1 LYMDEFLLGERDRQ
15 ILTSVINEYIL
26 TAEPVGSRNI
36 SRRYDIN
43 LSSATIR
50 NVMSDLEE
58 MGFLHQPYT
67 SAGRIPTEKGL
78 RFYVDSI
85 LKVKSLDQRE
95 KDRIRKR
102 YNFSELE
109 ASDLVKQTSEVL
121 SVLSRHVSIVSAPKL
136 VGTVLKH
143 IEFIKI
149 SSQRILVIFVSQS
162 GFVQNRIIEDKDD
175 VAQSE
180 LDQYTNYLGK
190 VLVGVSLEQVREKIA
205 EEMKNAK
212 TAYDRLFF
220 NALELTQK
228 VFGEEK
234 DPELFM
240 EGQVNLLECPEF
252 SEVGRM
258 KSLLQALEEKKLLL
272 HLLDKTMDAEGIQ
285 IFIGSEVPVS
295 EMQTLSVITTPYRH
309 SEKVVGALGIIGPTR
324 MDYMKLIPIVEY
336 SAQLLSEFL
345 NVKGSQI

>member
-1 LYMDEFLLGERDRQ
+1 MEEFLLGDRDRQ

-36 SRRYDIN
+36 ARRYDIN

-58 MGFLHQPYT
+58 MGFLHQPHT
-67 SAGRIPTEKGL
+67 SAGRIPTERAL

-102 YNFSELE
+102 YKFSELE
-109 ASDLVKQTSEVL
+109 ASDLVRQTSEVL

-149 SSQRILVIFVSQS
+149 SRDRILVIFVSQS
-162 GFVQNRIIEDKDD
+162 GFVQNRIIEDRDD
-175 VAQSE
+175 ISQSE
-180 LDQYTNYLGK
+180 LDKYTNYLGE
-190 VLVGVSLEQVREKIA
+190 VLVGVSLEGVRGKIE
-205 EEMKNAK
+205 EEMKKEK
-212 TAYDRLFF
+212 TAYDELLSK
-220 NALELTQK
+220 ALELTRK
-228 VFGEEK
+228 VFGKEK

-252 SEVGRM
+252 SEVGSM
-258 KSLLQALEEKKLLL
+258 KLLLQALEEKKLLL

-295 EMQTLSVITTPYRH
+295 EMQTLSVITSPYRH
-309 SEKVVGALGIIGPTR
+309 GEKVVGALGIIGPTR
-324 MDYMKLIPIVEY
+324 MNYLKLIPIVEY
-336 SAQLLSEFL
+336 SAQLLTEFL
-345 NVKGSQI
+345 NGKGSEL

>member
-1 LYMDEFLLGERDRQ
+1 VDELVLGERDRQ

-43 LSSATIR
+43 LSSASIR

-58 MGFLHQPYT
+58 MGLLRQPHT
-67 SAGRIPTEKGL
+67 SAGRVPTEKAL

-85 LKVKSLDQRE
+85 VKVKSLDNRE

-102 YNFSELE
+102 YKFSELE

-121 SVLSRHVSIVSAPKL
+121 SVLSRHVSIISAPKL

-149 SSQRILVIFVSQS
+149 SRNRILVIFVSQS
-162 GFVQNRIIEDKDD
+162 GFVQNRIIEDRDD
-175 VAQSE
+175 IAQAE
-180 LDQYTNYLGK
+180 LDKYTNYLGE
-190 VLVGVSLEQVREKIA
+190 VLVGVSLEQVRGKIE
-205 EEMKNAK
+205 EEMKNEK
-212 TAYDRLFF
+212 TAYDQLLSK
-220 NALELTQK
+220 ALQLTQK
-228 VFGEEK
+228 VFSEEK
-234 DPELFM
+234 EPELFM

-252 SEVGRM
+252 SEAGRM
-258 KSLLQALEEKKLLL
+258 KMLLQALEEKKLLL
-272 HLLDKTMDAEGIQ
+272 QLLDKTMDAAGVQ

-295 EMQTLSVITTPYRH
+295 EMQTLSVITSPYRQG
-309 SEKVVGALGIIGPTR
+309 EKVVGALGIIGPTR
-324 MDYMKLIPIVEY
+324 MDYLKLIPIVEY
-336 SAQLLSEFL
+336 SAQLLTEFL
-345 NVKGSQI
+345 NVKDGQL

>member
-1 LYMDEFLLGERDRQ
+1 MEEFLLGDRDRQ

-36 SRRYDIN
+36 ARRYDIN

-58 MGFLHQPYT
+58 MGFLHQPHT
-67 SAGRIPTEKGL
+67 SAGRIPTERAL

-95 KDRIRKR
+95 KDRIRKQ
-102 YNFSELE
+102 YKFSELE
-109 ASDLVKQTSEVL
+109 ASDLVRQTSEVL

-149 SSQRILVIFVSQS
+149 SRDRILVIFVSQS
-162 GFVQNRIIEDKDD
+162 GFVQNRIIEDRDD
-175 VAQSE
+175 ISQSE
-180 LDQYTNYLGK
+180 LDKYTNYLGE
-190 VLVGVSLEQVREKIA
+190 VLVGVSLEGVRGKIE
-205 EEMKNAK
+205 EEMKKEK
-212 TAYDRLFF
+212 TAYDRLLS
-220 NALELTQK
+220 NALELTRK
-228 VFGEEK
+228 VFGKEK

-252 SEVGRM
+252 SEVGSM
-258 KSLLQALEEKKLLL
+258 KLLLQALEEKKLLL

-295 EMQTLSVITTPYRH
+295 EMQTLSIITSPYRH
-309 SEKVVGALGIIGPTR
+309 GEKVVGALGIIGPTR
-324 MDYMKLIPIVEY
+324 MNYLKLIPIVEY
-336 SAQLLSEFL
+336 SAQLLTEFL
-345 NVKGSQI
+345 NGKGSEL

>member
-1 LYMDEFLLGERDRQ
+1 MDEFLLGDRDRQ

-36 SRRYDIN
+36 ARRYDIN

-58 MGFLHQPYT
+58 MGFLHQPHT
-67 SAGRIPTEKGL
+67 SAGRIPTERAL

-102 YNFSELE
+102 YKFSELE
-109 ASDLVKQTSEVL
+109 ASDLVRQTSEVL

-149 SSQRILVIFVSQS
+149 SRNRILVIFVSQS
-162 GFVQNRIIEDKDD
+162 GFVQNRIIEDRDD
-175 VAQSE
+175 ISQSE
-180 LDQYTNYLGK
+180 LDKYTNYLGE
-190 VLVGVSLEQVREKIA
+190 VLVGVSLEGVRGKIE
-205 EEMKNAK
+205 EEMKKEK
-212 TAYDRLFF
+212 TAYDELLSK
-220 NALELTQK
+220 ALELTRK
-228 VFGEEK
+228 VFGKEK

-252 SEVGRM
+252 SEVGSM

-272 HLLDKTMDAEGIQ
+272 HLLDKTMDAKGIQ

-295 EMQTLSVITTPYRH
+295 EMQTLSVITSPYRH
-309 SEKVVGALGIIGPTR
+309 GEKVVGALGIIGPTR
-324 MDYMKLIPIVEY
+324 MNYLKLIPIVEY
-336 SAQLLSEFL
+336 SAQLLTEFL
-345 NVKGSQI
+345 NGKGSEL